1 TTGLLVNR
9 TKKDKL
15 VGMSFSIEDHTGVYI
30 PIRQERFENIKMGE
44 KKFINLIKPFIHKGS
59 KKAKKLVTHN
69 GGFDWKVLKMYGI
82 ELNIVFDTFIRQ
94 SLKSIGDSKRIGQL
108 KQIVKYVFGYDTVE
122 LEDMYEKRTKT
133 EIKEIAKAVKA
144 GTLTVNEITKRKLE
158 TAEKQEDL
166 MDFRFAERDFVEL
179 YGPADGD
186 FPRLLH
192 KEMDKEWDH
201 KMDFIY
207 RVEMEQIPVL
217 GEQEYYG
224 VRVNKGSFE
233 KLYEDALERKE
244 ELERKI
250 FEEAGEEFN
259 INSTQQK
266 AKIIFDKMGCHKKD
280 RYKTKKGNWGTGK
293 DVLKDLDK
301 YKDKN
306 GDQKYPIA
314 EYLQKYSKVQKL
326 IDSFYGKIP
335 KLVVDGYIFTN
346 YNQMGT
352 GTGRVSNSK
361 PNLQQTEPTSRMA
374 MLPESD
380 DYYFL
385 ICDYSQVEYRV
396 MAGMGKEEKVVKFF
410 RDNAEADYHTM
421 AYANMMGK
429 AYE

>member
-1 TTGLLVNR
+1 
-9 TKKDKL
+9 
-15 VGMSFSIEDHTGVYI
+15 
-30 PIRQERFENIKMGE
+30 
-44 KKFINLIKPFIHKGS
+44 
-59 KKAKKLVTHN
+59 
-69 GGFDWKVLKMYGI
+69 
-82 ELNIVFDTFIRQ
+82 
-94 SLKSIGDSKRIGQL
+94 
-108 KQIVKYVFGYDTVE
+108 
-122 LEDMYEKRTKT
+122 
-133 EIKEIAKAVKA
+133 
-144 GTLTVNEITKRKLE
+144 
-158 TAEKQEDL
+158 
-166 MDFRFAERDFVEL
+166 
-179 YGPADGD
+179 
-186 FPRLLH
+186 
-192 KEMDKEWDH
+192 EWDH

-224 VRVNKGSFE
+224 VRVNKKSFE

-266 AKIIFDKMGCHKKD
+266 AKIIFDKMGCPKKD

-293 DVLKDLDK
+293 DVLKDLVK

-429 AYE
+429 AYEDVTGDERSIGKVLNFGVTYGLEDASLAMNLYGDDSRFSQKKAAKSRKEYFEGVPNIRDFFEKKKDEAQSRGYASTMFKRRRDIVEFQRNRKLSDYEIGSGRRKGGNHPVQGTAADILKMAMARIRKFFRDEGYYEDMVRLVMNIHDEVVIQVHKSINPYYATNIVRKAMEMDFSKYGFPPLYIGAIVG